1 MSGVYDLRS
10 FDNEEDPGLRR
21 GGWPPHETVGVC
33 RSTRT
38 LVWTLVML
46 AVALVLVPFVGMLP
60 MGGWAT
66 GGGMMG
72 SGVMDRMVGMH
83 SVASS
88 TC

>member
-1 MSGVYDLRS
+1 
-10 FDNEEDPGLRR
+10 
-21 GGWPPHETVGVC
+21 
-33 RSTRT
+33 
-38 LVWTLVML
+38 ML